1 MVKMR
6 VLLQVFN
13 AVSIKILM
21 NVSVE
26 MGKLFLNFI

>member
-6 VLLQVFN
+6 VLQVFN
-13 AVSIKILM
+13 TVSIKILM